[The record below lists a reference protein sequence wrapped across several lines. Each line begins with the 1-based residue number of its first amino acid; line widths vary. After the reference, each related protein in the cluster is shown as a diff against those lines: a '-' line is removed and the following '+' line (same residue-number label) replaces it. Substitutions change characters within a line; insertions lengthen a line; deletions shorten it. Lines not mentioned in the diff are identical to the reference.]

1 MRRPH
6 LIFCNFTEQD
16 GFDRFDVITKR
27 NQEYFVNA
35 VCLFFIYIMATILL
49 PNIFHYLGYANQ
61 LDNGALYPH
70 RKGTKCAAAV
80 CPFIILVTYD
90 DDE

>member
-1 MRRPH
+1 MPKKPNMHGR
-6 LIFCNFTEQD
+6 I
-16 GFDRFDVITKR
+16 I
-27 NQEYFVNA
+27 EYFS
-35 VCLFFIYIMATILL
+35 
-49 PNIFHYLGYANQ
+49 LGYANQ

>member
-1 MRRPH
+1 M
-6 LIFCNFTEQD
+6 LFVFFFYLYNGYYST
-16 GFDRFDVITKR
+16 T
-27 NQEYFVNA
+27 EYFS
-35 VCLFFIYIMATILL
+35 
-49 PNIFHYLGYANQ
+49 LGYANQ